1 MEKLR
6 GYGVNDKELDWF
18 FDYLQNREQVV
29 QFGSAFSEPG
39 SVSVG
44 VPQGSILGPLLF
56 VLFINDIPNTTVR
69 CNILMYAE
77 DTVLF
82 LSEKEASDIE
92 RILNTEL
99 ELIHIWLQK
108 NKLLLNIIKTEVIIF
123 GTGPKLA
130 GVANF

>member
-6 GYGVNDKELDWF
+6 GYRLNDKELDWF

-44 VPQGSILGPLLF
+44 VPQGSLLGPLLF
-56 VLFINDIPNTTVR
+56 VLFINDLPNTTVR
-69 CNILMYAE
+69 CNILMYAD

-82 LSEKEASDIE
+82 FSAKEVSDIE
-92 RILNTEL
+92 MVLNTEL
-99 ELIHIWLQK
+99 ELIHIWL
-108 NKLLLNIIKTEVIIF
+108 
-123 GTGPKLA
+123 
-130 GVANF
+130 